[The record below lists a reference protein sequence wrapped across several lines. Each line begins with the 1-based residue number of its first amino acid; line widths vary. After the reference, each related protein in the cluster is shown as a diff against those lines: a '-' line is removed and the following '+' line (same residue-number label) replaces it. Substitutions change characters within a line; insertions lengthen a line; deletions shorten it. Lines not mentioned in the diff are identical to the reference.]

1 MTLDELI
8 TDLKAAGANENTI
21 RLAMNCYNLGYEDG
35 NKAAMNA
42 SWSRKHWT
50 EYEHDLVKAER
61 NRLADEL
68 QKMPLNDTAN
78 SIAMWI
84 RGQE

>member
-1 MTLDELI
+1 MTQDDVIKLAREASNTPIDHHA
-8 TDLKAAGANENTI
+8 TPDLFGVNQLKRFAQ
-21 RLAMNCYNLGYEDG
+21 LV
-35 NKAAMNA
+35 
-42 SWSRKHWT
+42 
-50 EYEHDLVKAER
+50 VKAER

-78 SIAMWI
+78 SIAIWI

>member
-1 MTLDELI
+1 MTQEILELAVLNGFYKNDAGTITSPYIEDVDISELLLDFADDVI
-8 TDLKAAGANENTI
+8 
-21 RLAMNCYNLGYEDG
+21 
-35 NKAAMNA
+35 
-42 SWSRKHWT
+42 
-50 EYEHDLVKAER
+50 KAER

-78 SIAMWI
+78 SIAIWI

>member
-8 TDLKAAGANENTI
+8 TDLKAAGVNENTL
-21 RLAMNCYNLGYEDG
+21 RLAMNCYELGLK
-35 NKAAMNA
+35 N
-42 SWSRKHWT
+42 SRYVTWTKSHWT
-50 EYEHDLVKAER
+50 EYEHELVKAER

-78 SIAMWI
+78 SIAIWI

>member
-1 MTLDELI
+1 MTQNDVIKLAREAGWLDWEIVSEKGELI
-8 TDLKAAGANENTI
+8 RFAQSLIA
-21 RLAMNCYNLGYEDG
+21 
-35 NKAAMNA
+35 
-42 SWSRKHWT
+42 
-50 EYEHDLVKAER
+50 AER

-78 SIAMWI
+78 SIAIWI